1 MALQDQQYHKRVVL
15 SIIFSFKPIIMLS
28 QLVYVSN
35 RKSNCTR
42 EEIDHI
48 LASCE
53 KNNPSLNVT
62 GILLYSDSK
71 FIQLVECEARTLM
84 NLYDKIKM
92 DERHSNPMMISY
104 GPIKEKSFLSW
115 HMGTKN
121 ISKNVVEYSSKIT
134 AEDQVIFS
142 KILNGGEE
150 NGQKVLNLLIKF
162 F

>member
-1 MALQDQQYHKRVVL
+1 
-15 SIIFSFKPIIMLS
+15 MLS

-35 RKSNCTR
+35 CKSNCTR

-62 GILLYSDSK
+62 GILLYSDLK
-71 FIQLVECEARTLM
+71 FIQLVEGEARTLM
-84 NLYDKIKM
+84 NLYVKIKM

-104 GPIKEKSFLSW
+104 GPIKEKSSPSW

-121 ISKNVVEYSSKIT
+121 ISTHAMECTSKNSGADKI
-134 AEDQVIFS
+134 IFN
-142 KILNGGEE
+142 KILSGGKED
-150 NGQKVLNLLIKF
+150 GQKVLNLLKKF